1 MNEERAG
8 KCFRQMKHIR
18 GHLSHDIAFFPLLIE
33 LPLQRL
39 VESKQILPH
48 YLPIIL
54 ERLGDID
61 SNFYL
66 K

>member
-1 MNEERAG
+1 MCSTNEAHPWSFVTRY
-8 KCFRQMKHIR
+8 CV
-18 GHLSHDIAFFPLLIE
+18 FFLLIE

-39 VESKQILPH
+39 VESKQMLPH

-61 SNFYL
+61 SNFYS